1 MKYNFDTII
10 ARENT
15 DCVKYDLRKAF
26 FGKEDVQP
34 LWVADMDFETPDFI
48 REAVIKR
55 AMHPIYGYTFRSD
68 SFSNCVINWM
78 KIRHKWEIKKDWVS
92 FSPGVVPALN
102 MAVLAF
108 TNPGDKV
115 IVQPPVYFP
124 FFSAVKNHGR
134 ELVYNQLLEN
144 NGKYEMDFEG
154 LESQID
160 EKTKLLLLC
169 HPHNPVGRLWTTNEL
184 ERLVDICSRKNIII
198 VSDEIHSDLMLNGNV
213 HVPLASISEKAAEI
227 SITCIAPSKTFN
239 LAGLGTSALIISNP
253 EHKKKYEKILEDVHV
268 GMGNLFGIVSTE
280 AAYNNGEEWLKQL
293 LGYLNENYSI
303 LTKFFEDRIPK
314 IKVIPAEA
322 TYLIWLDCRGLG
334 LKGKELRS
342 FVIEKAGLGL
352 NDGPS
357 FGPGGEGFQRINIA
371 LPKSELIKAL
381 ERLEKAVK
389 GLND

>member
-10 ARENT
+10 PRENT
-15 DCVKYDLRKAF
+15 DCVKYDLRKVF
-26 FGKEDVQP
+26 FGKENVQP

-48 REAVIKR
+48 RQAVAKR
-55 AMHPIYGYTFRSD
+55 AEHPVYGYTFRSD
-68 SFSNCVINWM
+68 SFSNSIINWM
-78 KIRHKWEIKKDWVS
+78 KIRHNWEVKKEWVS

-108 TNPGDKV
+108 TKPGEKV

-134 ELVYNQLLEN
+134 ELVYNQLIEN
-144 NGKYEMDFEG
+144 DGKYEIDFEG

-160 EKTKLLLLC
+160 EKTKLLLFC
-169 HPHNPVGRLWTTNEL
+169 HPHNPVGRLWSQTEL
-184 ERLVDICSRKNIII
+184 ERLVEICSRKNVIII
-198 VSDEIHSDLMLNGNV
+198 SDEIHSDLMLNGNV

-227 SITCIAPSKTFN
+227 CITCIAPSKTFN

-253 EHKKKYEKILEDVHV
+253 ELKKSYEKILEDLHV
-268 GMGNLFGIVSTE
+268 GMGNLFGIVSTI
-280 AAYNNGEEWLKQL
+280 AAYNNGEEWLNQL
-293 LGYLNENYSI
+293 LEYLNENYSV
-303 LTKFFEDRIPK
+303 LTKFFAEHIPR

-334 LKGKELRS
+334 LKGKDLRN
-342 FVIEKAGLGL
+342 FVIEKAGIGL

-357 FGPGGEGFQRINIA
+357 FGPGGDGFQRINIA

-381 ERLEKAVK
+381 ERLELAVK
-389 GLND
+389 VL